1 VDNAVVKADPN
12 AQLKLL
18 DLQAVDAE
26 VGQLRHRLGHLP
38 QDVEI
43 AELTRA
49 RGRTLGELRDQ
60 QIVVDDLVTAQEKA
74 DADVEQVKARRAR
87 DQHKMDSGAVSNPKD
102 LERMQ
107 HEMETLQR
115 RISVLEDE
123 ELEVMEQLEEAQVT
137 LRRLQEE
144 MHATDERLAEL
155 NGAREG
161 LAGEI
166 KAELA
171 IVETRRDPLV
181 ADVPDDLL
189 ALYEKL
195 RAAKGGIGAAAL
207 RARQCGGCM
216 ISLDPSE
223 LARIKTLADDEV
235 LRCEECQRIL
245 VRTSESG
252 LGG

>member
-1 VDNAVVKADPN
+1 MKADPN

-18 DLQAVDAE
+18 DLQGVDSE
-26 VGQLRHRLGHLP
+26 VDQLRHRLGSLP
-38 QDVEI
+38 QEAEI
-43 AELTRA
+43 KELTRS
-49 RGRTLGELRDQ
+49 RGATLGKLRDQ
-60 QIVVDDLVTAQEKA
+60 QIVVDDLAAAQEKA
-74 DADVEQVKARRAR
+74 DADVEQVKARRQR
-87 DQHKMDSGAVSNPKD
+87 DQQRIDSGAIANPKD
-102 LERMQ
+102 IERMQ
-107 HEMETLQR
+107 HEMATLER

-123 ELEVMEQLEEAQVT
+123 ELEVMEQLEEAQAL

-155 NGAREG
+155 TEARDVQ
-161 LAGEI
+161 AGEV

-171 IVETRRDPLV
+171 VVETRRSPIV
-181 ADVPDDLL
+181 AELPDDLL

-195 RAAKGGIGAAAL
+195 RAAKAGVGAAAL

-216 ISLDPSE
+216 LTLDPSE
-223 LARIKTLADDEV
+223 LARIKALGDDEV
-235 LRCEECQRIL
+235 VRCEECQRIL